1 MSLPV
6 LAPLYFLVFICLF
19 YKSSSVCSSL
29 VICSQ
34 APLFY
39 FFPQCQ
45 ALSSISSS
53 PFKPSKGFILYQAL
67 VCWLFFLGL
76 WKLPRSFRSWKAKA
90 ENPPAHFHITVNQ
103 LKWVETALLLSS
115 LTSFSCLRTWGF
127 EDTLFWCGPFAA
139 DPFRLVCN
147 NVLPESV

>member
-6 LAPLYFLVFICLF
+6 LALLYFLVFICLF

-29 VICSQ
+29 VIRSQ
-34 APLFY
+34 ALLFY

-45 ALSSISSS
+45 ALSSNSSS

-103 LKWVETALLLSS
+103 LKWVETTLLLSS
-115 LTSFSCLRTWGF
+115 LSSFLVWGHEDLRTLYFG
-127 EDTLFWCGPFAA
+127 
-139 DPFRLVCN
+139 LVP
-147 NVLPESV
+147 LLQIPLDWSVTMCC